1 VEDLQKKDL
10 IKLINFYKNKS
21 SDLELEFLKLQ
32 INSELLLNQKL
43 ELLEQKLNKERQ
55 DQVSKLETKVA
66 ELQYAL
72 LKGVKS
78 QNTKNIKNTNTASK
92 KK

>member
-1 VEDLQKKDL
+1 VEDLQKGDL

-72 LKGVKS
+72 LKGAKS
-78 QNTKNIKNTNTASK
+78 QNTKNLKNTNTASK

>member
-1 VEDLQKKDL
+1 MEDLQKVDL
-10 IKLINFYKNKS
+10 IKLVNFYKNKS
-21 SDLELEFLKLQ
+21 SDIELEFLKLQ

-55 DQVSKLETKVA
+55 DQVSRLETSVA

-72 LKGVKS
+72 LKGAKS
-78 QNTKNIKNTNTASK
+78 QTTKTIKKTKPALK